1 MTLFYYISSISQFH
15 SFGIPSVLC
24 HIPSV
29 SLAQE
34 MSFLVYLFL
43 YMKFKKSSYNSPEI
57 AIVRH
62 HKGLGGEGLNDRR
75 GPF

>member
-15 SFGIPSVLC
+15 SFG
-24 HIPSV
+24 IPSV